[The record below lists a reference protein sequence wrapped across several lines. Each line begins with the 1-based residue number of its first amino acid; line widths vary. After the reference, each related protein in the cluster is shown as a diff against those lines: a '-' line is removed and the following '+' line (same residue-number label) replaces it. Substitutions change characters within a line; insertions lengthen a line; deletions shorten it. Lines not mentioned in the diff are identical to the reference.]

1 MDNFSTTQIVR
12 KAVIP
17 SAGGIVAAQ
26 HKRAAMVG
34 ADVLR
39 AGGDAIDAAIATSF
53 AIGVVEPWMSGPMG
67 GGMMTLWRADT
78 GQAHTIQFGMRA
90 PKGLRLSDYPLD
102 RDGTASDLFPW
113 TKVEGDRNVF
123 GALAVAVPGVVDG
136 MSVAYQAF
144 GTMAWKDLLLPAAGL
159 AREGMLVDWYASLV
173 IASATRNLARD
184 PDAAALF
191 LIDGQWPN
199 VSGWTALSDARLD
212 QRAMAATL
220 ERLAEAGARDFYE
233 GDIAAA
239 LIADLAAKGSRM
251 AAADLAS
258 YRARLTPTIE
268 VPYRGGTVYAPQGL
282 SAGADLAFALGEM
295 ERAFTPGPRP
305 DAQSYTALSGA
316 LGRAYARRLAGAGD
330 RQDPGGAPTSTTHF
344 SVVDRHGN
352 MVAVTQTLLSIFG
365 AHTVSPSTGL
375 LLNNGIMWFDPE
387 QGRPNSLGPD
397 KGCLMNVCPVIGEN
411 GGKRFAFGASGGR
424 KIMPAVANLVSSVM
438 DFGMDIDAAFH
449 QPRIDN
455 SGSGTV
461 IADETLPD
469 AVLNALREKGPVV
482 TARRSVFPYAF
493 GVPAGV
499 MREGGMN
506 SGCTEIMT
514 PWGDAVAEDAGDAR
528 PHSTRTG

>member
-1 MDNFSTTQIVR
+1 MDNFSTSQIVR
-12 KAVIP
+12 KAVVP

-34 ADVLR
+34 AEVLR

-67 GGMMTLWRADT
+67 GGMMTIWRAET
-78 GQAHTIQFGMRA
+78 GQAHTVQFGMRS
-90 PKGLRLSDYPLD
+90 PKGLQLSDYPLD
-102 RDGTASDLFPW
+102 PSGTASDLFPW
-113 TKVEGDRNVF
+113 TKVEEDRNVF
-123 GALAVAVPGVVDG
+123 GALAVAVPGTVDG
-136 MSVAYQAF
+136 MSVAHQAF
-144 GTMAWKDLLLPAAGL
+144 GTMPWKDLVLPAAAM
-159 AREGMLVDWYASLV
+159 AREGMLIDWYASLV

-212 QRAMAATL
+212 QRQMAATL
-220 ERLAEAGARDFYE
+220 ERLAEAGPRDFYE

-239 LIADLAAKGSRM
+239 LVTDLGAKGSRI

-268 VPYRGGTVYAPQGL
+268 VPYRGGTVYAPAGL
-282 SAGADLAFALGEM
+282 SAGADLAIALGEM
-295 ERAFTPGPRP
+295 EHAFTPGPAP
-305 DAQSYTALSGA
+305 GPQSFAALSNA
-316 LGRAYARRLAGAGD
+316 LGRAYERRLAEAGD
-330 RQDPGGAPTSTTHF
+330 RPDPEGAPTSTTHF

-365 AHTVSPSTGL
+365 SHVVSPSTGL

-387 QGRPNSLGPD
+387 PGRPNSLAPA
-397 KGCLMNVCPVIGEN
+397 KGCLMNVCPVIGETR
-411 GGKRFAFGASGGR
+411 GKRFAFGASGGR

-438 DFGMDIDAAFH
+438 DFGMGIEAAFH

-455 SGSGTV
+455 SGGGTV
-461 IADETLPD
+461 IADEALSD
-469 AVLNALREKGPVV
+469 DILNALKDQGPVV
-482 TARRSVFPYAF
+482 TAKRSVFPYAF
-493 GVPAGV
+493 AVPAGV
-499 MREGGMN
+499 MREGETN
-506 SGCTEIMT
+506 TGCTEIMT
-514 PWGDAVAEDAGDAR
+514 PWGDAIAEDAVDLLR
-528 PHSTRTG
+528 